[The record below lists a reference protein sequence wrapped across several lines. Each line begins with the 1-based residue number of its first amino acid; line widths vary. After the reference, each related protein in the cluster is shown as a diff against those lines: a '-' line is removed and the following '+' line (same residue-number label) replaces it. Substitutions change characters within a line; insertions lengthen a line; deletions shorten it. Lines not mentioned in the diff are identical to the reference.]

1 MSEPSKL
8 RIHRLNR
15 EDLFPSFAS
24 LPAKRERANVVSET
38 GDIQLALVSWR
49 SSNSN
54 SSKTPMSR
62 GALAGSSWSSWQA
75 GQRL

>member
-38 GDIQLALVSWR
+38 GDIQLALVPGGVQTA
-49 SSNSN
+49 
-54 SSKTPMSR
+54 TPAKPLCHAELWPGR
-62 GALAGSSWSSWQA
+62 HEAAGKQVSD
-75 GQRL
+75 